1 MFCQQPPHLQ
11 RPNMRLTRIKKGGH
25 PHVTNNNKSFKNLT
39 FSHRHERSYP
49 IWLPK
54 TKKKDTSQKLTL
66 LAKNRKIWKQVCLS
80 RTFMMFF
87 SDLCVKCCVIHTY
100 SSDIIMRFKEQ
111 DIKKKNNFLRIESSK
126 AKWLNT
132 QSIRF
137 ELSLPIGGFY
147 CISIISN
154 CASLQMK

>member
-1 MFCQQPPHLQ
+1 MFCQQPPHLL

-39 FSHRHERSYP
+39 FSHRHDRSYP

-54 TKKKDTSQKLTL
+54 TKKKDTSQKLMLFT
-66 LAKNRKIWKQVCLS
+66 KNRKIWKQVCLS

-100 SSDIIMRFKEQ
+100 SSDILMRFKEQ
-111 DIKKKNNFLRIESSK
+111 DIKKKNNFLRIE
-126 AKWLNT
+126 LLGT
-132 QSIRF
+132 
-137 ELSLPIGGFY
+137 LSLQKQNGWIPEALDLSYLCLLADFTKF
-147 CISIISN
+147 
-154 CASLQMK
+154 L